1 MNSTG
6 DLTPTIITDKNG
18 RITTVH
24 KKNDSDVGTSVS
36 IPAPSLLRSAFDFG
50 RTKRINKAALI
61 NETLTQ
67 LDSFRAHDGSPMF
80 NEAQLER
87 IKERFEEAKNNKEL
101 KVVSAG
107 AEALTTTRDREFIY
121 RALCQYYPTDGKRGL
136 LVLGNHLDILIE
148 NPNNAERLYRL
159 DDTLTARYGLHND
172 AETEVSTLRPHLL
185 AKIDYPF
192 GEGFDNPIVF
202 EESRQYE
209 MSMNYVEFVQK
220 RPELVSELMR
230 FARAADDE
238 RFLNYT
244 NLDILTN
251 VADEMPERLDEFLTA
266 VENRGGVEGLHN
278 FLDER
283 GLDRYEKSVIE
294 SYLDTHAAV
303 DGGWL

>member
-1 MNSTG
+1 MTSKSS
-6 DLTPTIITDKNG
+6 LTPTVISDKNG
-18 RITTVH
+18 KITTVH
-24 KKNDSDVGTSVS
+24 KKTEDLAAASAS

-67 LDSFRAHDGSPMF
+67 LDGFRAHDGSPMF
-80 NEAQLER
+80 DEKQLAR

-101 KVVSAG
+101 KTVNAA
-107 AEALTTTRDREFIY
+107 AEALKTTRDREFIY
-121 RALCQYYPTDGKRGL
+121 ATLCRLYPTDGKRGL
-136 LVLGNHLDILIE
+136 FVMGNHLDVLAQH
-148 NPNNAERLYRL
+148 PDNAEELYNL
-159 DDTLTARYGLHND
+159 DDCLTTRYGLRND
-172 AETEVSTLRPHLL
+172 AETEVSTLREHLL

-192 GEGFDNPIVF
+192 KGGL
-202 EESRQYE
+202 RQYE

-220 RPELVSELMR
+220 RPELVSEMMR

-244 NLDILTN
+244 NLEILTN

-283 GLDRYEKSVIE
+283 GVDRYKRDVIE
-294 SYLDTHAAV
+294 SYLDTHGSV
-303 DGGWL
+303 SEGWL

>member
-1 MNSTG
+1 MTYTG

-24 KKNDSDVGTSVS
+24 KKNDSGAESSAS

-61 NETLTQ
+61 SETLDQ
-67 LDSFRAHDGSPMF
+67 LDAFRAHDGSPMF
-80 NEAQLER
+80 KESQLAQ
-87 IKERFEEAKNNKEL
+87 IKERFEDAKNNREL
-101 KVVSAG
+101 KTVNAAASV
-107 AEALTTTRDREFIY
+107 LTTTRDREFIY
-121 RALCQYYPTDGKRGL
+121 RTLCQYYPTDGKRGL
-136 LVLGNHLDILIE
+136 FVLGNHLDVLVE
-148 NPNNAERLYRL
+148 HPNNAERLYRL
-159 DDTLTARYGLHND
+159 DDTLTTRYGLRND

-192 GEGFDNPIVF
+192 GEGFENPIVF

-209 MSMNYVEFVQK
+209 MSMHYVEFVQK

-244 NLDILTN
+244 NLEILTK
-251 VADEMPERLDEFLTA
+251 VADEMPERLEDFLTA

-278 FLDER
+278 FLNER
-283 GLDRYEKSVIE
+283 GLDRYDQSIIE
-294 SYLDTHAAV
+294 SYLETH
-303 DGGWL
+303 GSLNEGWL

>member
-1 MNSTG
+1 MTPSG

-24 KKNDSDVGTSVS
+24 KKNDSGPESSAS

-61 NETLTQ
+61 GETLSQ

-80 NEAQLER
+80 TETQLGS
-87 IKERFEEAKNNKEL
+87 IKERFEEAKNNREL
-101 KVVSAG
+101 KTVNA
-107 AEALTTTRDREFIY
+107 AATALTTTRDREFIY
-121 RALCQYYPTDGKRGL
+121 ATLCRLYPTDGKRGL
-136 LVLGNHLDILIE
+136 FVMGNHLDVLAQH
-148 NPNNAERLYRL
+148 PDSAEGLYNL
-159 DDTLTARYGLHND
+159 DDCLTTRYGLRND
-172 AETEVSTLRPHLL
+172 AETEVSTLREHLL

-192 GEGFDNPIVF
+192 DGGV
-202 EESRQYE
+202 RQYE
-209 MSMNYVEFVQK
+209 MSISYVEFVQK

-238 RFLNYT
+238 RFLSYA
-244 NLDILTN
+244 NLEILTK
-251 VADEMPERLDEFLTA
+251 VSDEMPERLDEFLTA
-266 VENRGGVEGLHN
+266 VENRGGVEALQG
-278 FLDER
+278 FFDER
-283 GLDRYEKSVIE
+283 GVDGYDRGLIE

>member
-1 MNSTG
+1 MTSTG

-24 KKNDSDVGTSVS
+24 KKNDSGPESSAS

-61 NETLTQ
+61 GETLGQ

-80 NEAQLER
+80 NEAQLAR

-101 KVVSAG
+101 KTVNA
-107 AEALTTTRDREFIY
+107 AATALTTTHDREFIY
-121 RALCQYYPTDGKRGL
+121 ATLCRLYPTDGKRGL
-136 LVLGNHLDILIE
+136 FVVGNHLDVLAQH
-148 NPNNAERLYRL
+148 PDSAEDLYNL
-159 DDTLTARYGLHND
+159 DDCLTTRYGLHND
-172 AETEVSTLRPHLL
+172 AETEVSTLREHLL

-192 GEGFDNPIVF
+192 KEGV
-202 EESRQYE
+202 RQYE
-209 MSMNYVEFVQK
+209 MSLNYVEFVQK

-238 RFLNYT
+238 RFLNYA
-244 NLDILTN
+244 NLEILTS

-266 VENRGGVEGLHN
+266 VENRGGVESLQG

-283 GLDRYEKSVIE
+283 GVDRYDRDIIE
-294 SYLDTHAAV
+294 SYLDTHASI